1 MLYYLLIIIGILT
14 RFLPH
19 PANFTAVGAVAL
31 FSGYYFKDKKW
42 ALIVPVL
49 IMLVSDWKIGFYSWP
64 IMASVYLAF
73 ALTALLGMA
82 ISRQKWFY
90 ALPMSLVTALLF
102 YAVTNWAV
110 WQFGVWYPHTTAGF
124 IACMVAGIPFIKGTI
139 LGNLVYTAVL
149 FGVVETVKYLVRSKN
164 PKLQKV
170 LVG

>member
-42 ALIVPVL
+42 ALIVPIL
-49 IMLVSDWKIGFYSWP
+49 IMLASDWKIGFYSWP

-73 ALTALLGMA
+73 ALTAFLGMA
-82 ISRQKWFY
+82 ISRKKWFY
-90 ALPMSLVTALLF
+90 SLPMSLVAALVF
-102 YAVTNWAV
+102 YAITNWAV
-110 WQFGVWYPHTTAGF
+110 WQFGTWYPHTTAGLV
-124 IACMVAGIPFIKGTI
+124 ACMVAGIPFIKGTI

-149 FGVVETVKYLVRSKN
+149 FGVAEIVKYLVHNKN
-164 PKLQKV
+164 PKLEKV
-170 LVG
+170 LVR

>member
-49 IMLVSDWKIGFYSWP
+49 IMLASDWKIGFYSWP

-73 ALTALLGMA
+73 ALTALLGIL
-82 ISRQKWFY
+82 ISRKKWFY
-90 ALPMSLVTALLF
+90 ALPMSLAAALVF
-102 YAVTNWAV
+102 YAITNWAV
-110 WQFGVWYPHTTAGF
+110 WQFGVWYPHTTAGLV
-124 IACMVAGIPFIKGTI
+124 ACMMAGIPFIKGTI

-149 FGVVETVKYLVRSKN
+149 FGVAESVKYFVSHKI
-164 PKLQKV
+164 PKLRKV